1 VKPKRRRA
9 RGTTPWINEEA
20 SSFGNFLRSTL
31 KNGRCLRSSA
41 RRAVAKVYVYHFL
54 LLLSVSCSFRATPCG
69 TFIVSGPRQAPSPLV
84 ESFYTR
90 SCPTRTFS
98 ACALSTAGYR
108 YAKKFSY
115 PTQHFIHCALLNGF
129 SSTWSAVS
137 QREFSVRQC
146 LHSCLAAAGCPDA
159 SRNLPF
165 RLCSKSTVLLRQP
178 LSPGTNK

>member
-20 SSFGNFLRSTL
+20 SSFGNFL
-31 KNGRCLRSSA
+31 
-41 RRAVAKVYVYHFL
+41 
-54 LLLSVSCSFRATPCG
+54 
-69 TFIVSGPRQAPSPLV
+69 
-84 ESFYTR
+84 
-90 SCPTRTFS
+90 RTFS